1 MALKEEIA
9 EKRKDIVV
17 DSYPMSIGEM
27 ANLYKDGELD
37 VHPEFQRFF
46 RWDAEQKTKL
56 IESIL
61 LGIPIPPIFVS
72 QKINGTWDVIDGQ
85 QRLSTILQFLQIL
98 KKDDGSLYEP
108 LTLQATKF
116 LPSLGG
122 VRWDDDDCFL
132 PEQKLVFKRE
142 KLNFTIIKE
151 TTESDT
157 SKYEMFQR
165 LNTNGTRLS
174 AQEIRNCL
182 MVMIDKKIYEVM
194 NELHD
199 NIDFKTCTPLTDS
212 QFEEQYGLE
221 LVVRYLLYVEFTDTF
236 IAEIDKTRNM
246 DAFLTEEL
254 EVYAQSRTEY
264 LLAET
269 KKQFFRVFSLL
280 NNILGENSFK
290 KFHND
295 KFKGPLMI
303 AAFEAIIPGL
313 AWNLDYWETN
323 KDELRERIADIYT
336 QKAFAFATRRGIR
349 ALDRMTQLIKFSRMW
364 FAYED

>member
-1 MALKEEIA
+1 
-9 EKRKDIVV
+9 
-17 DSYPMSIGEM
+17 
-27 ANLYKDGELD
+27 
-37 VHPEFQRFF
+37 
-46 RWDAEQKTKL
+46 
-56 IESIL
+56 
-61 LGIPIPPIFVS
+61 
-72 QKINGTWDVIDGQ
+72 
-85 QRLSTILQFLQIL
+85 
-98 KKDDGSLYEP
+98 
-108 LTLQATKF
+108 
-116 LPSLGG
+116 
-122 VRWDDDDCFL
+122 
-132 PEQKLVFKRE
+132 
-142 KLNFTIIKE
+142 
-151 TTESDT
+151 
-157 SKYEMFQR
+157 
-165 LNTNGTRLS
+165 
-174 AQEIRNCL
+174 
-182 MVMIDKKIYEVM
+182 MIDKKIYEVM

-254 EVYAQSRTEY
+254 EVYAQTRTEY

-290 KFHND
+290 KFQND

-336 QKAFAFATRRGIR
+336 QEAFAFATRRGIR